1 MLPHR
6 KSAVWDASR
15 KSSMNFFWA
24 LGAQKKFIEDFR
36 LASQTADFLWGNILV
51 QLPRSKRR
59 NYVPGQ
65 DVLVLGE
72 ASIPNNVADLLR
84 LGPKYCEHPD
94 LDKTELLSLVRTA
107 AGKASMDES
116 DRNGARR
123 TFLDSALRA
132 EVFRRPA
139 EIVTTARR
147 RGQVAETTKVCATP
161 TGCGFPRRLVC
172 ETSLGAGGCC
182 MQVWAAH
189 VSASFPVLYAR
200 ASSVKRFSVTL
211 IRLLGPHFPQR
222 KRGRT
227 WGVVVFILLAFVP
240 FAVCQSGGVYT
251 IVAPQTL
258 RPNLKYHVSA
268 SLSQSRLPVDMLV
281 TVSGRADNGNF
292 NVINK
297 RATLQD
303 RETQVLSFEI
313 GDWGPGKYKITAE
326 GSGGLNFRNE
336 TDLTYEHKSYSVFM
350 QTDKAV
356 YKPGQKVLFRVIVVD
371 PYLLPTV
378 TGAMD
383 VFIAD
388 AKGNRIHQ
396 WDRVFTQRGIYSSEL
411 QLSDQPVLGDW
422 TINVD
427 VLGQKFKKSF
437 TVAEYVLPTFEV
449 KVGLPAYVT
458 YNKSEVV
465 ATVTA
470 TYTYG
475 KPVKGTVTLTV
486 TPRTRYHQ
494 LNPRPYE
501 QYQTKTSIDG
511 SVDIPVAIVRDLSLK
526 TDFFL
531 REIEFFALVTEEL
544 TGRKYNATSYII
556 VYDKE
561 IKVELV
567 KTSETF
573 KPGLKYTC
581 FLKVAYQDDT
591 PVNDAVNQLTLH
603 YGFNFNEEL
612 WQSSQ
617 HWVPQN
623 GVIRLEFFP
632 PNENSTVILGLRA
645 EFRGQTY
652 YLEGIYPAKSPSR
665 SFLQAVMITEEPKV
679 GDIVEFEVNATDT
692 LDHIVYEVMGRGD
705 IVYAQTLPVSG
716 VRSYRFSFSATFRM
730 APKARVLVYY
740 VRKDG
745 EVVADA
751 VNYDVGGILRTPVS
765 IYVCMHA
772 CIYTFFT
779 VHVQTSI
786 AETKPGGQVNV
797 LVSTK
802 PNAYIGV
809 LGVDQSVLLLKKG
822 NDLSQEQ
829 VIEELESFDSGKKA
843 KYWPPWYR
851 RRRRS
856 LWWPGSTTTH
866 DLFKDAGMTVLTNGL
881 VYEFDDAIYYRHNEG
896 NHRLRRF
903 FPETW
908 LWNNTLTGHDGRAV
922 ISSTVPD
929 TITSWVISAFALDS
943 LTGLGIAPSQAK
955 VTVFRPFFVTASLP
969 YSVLRGESVAIQCVV
984 FNYNNKEVQAE
995 VTLENRRGEFIF
1007 SSLSND
1013 VRGEEKDRRSKT
1025 VRVPAQDGVPVSFLI
1040 TPLKLGY
1047 IDIRVSATSS
1057 LAGDAILK
1065 KLLVKPEGSKQHFN
1079 KAILIDRRN
1088 PSAPPT
1094 VANISIPIP
1103 KNAVPGS
1110 ERITISAIGD
1120 LLGPSVNNLDKLLV
1134 MPHGCGEQNMLD
1146 FVPNIVVLDYLS
1158 RANRLS
1164 DAVRSKA
1171 IRNLEDGYQRELTYK
1186 RDDNSFSAFGNTDR
1200 SGSTWLTAFVLKSF
1214 AQASPYTV
1222 IDPKVLENA
1231 TAWLVARQQED
1242 GSFNE
1247 PGEIIYKPMQSG
1259 AGSGAALTAYVMIAL
1274 LENKAKQTHPG
1285 VIQAAEAYLLKE
1297 LRTTNDPYVVSL
1309 VTYALHLSG
1318 HSSQDSAFQKLLS
1331 LSTREEDTIYWKDP
1345 VLAVN
1350 TTDKQSDYFFK
1361 PSFKDVEMTAYAL
1374 LTLTE
1379 RGDIGNAIPVMR
1391 WLVSKQNENGGYS
1404 STQDTVIGIQALA
1417 RVAARV
1423 VSQTIAID
1431 ASVKYGD
1438 GRSRILKIN
1447 SGNALVLQRLEL
1459 PSDLKYVEIE
1469 ATGFGVAVLQVSWSF
1484 NLAVSSESPSF
1495 FLNPLLDKTSTE
1507 NYLQLSVC
1515 THYQGEG
1522 DASNMA
1528 VMEVALPSGY
1538 LFDFDT
1544 LSSIHRTKEVR
1555 RVESQDADT
1564 NVVIYFDRIGKEE
1577 LCVTVPAHREHKVAN
1592 QKPVP
1597 VKVYDYYNLA
1607 RSARMFYSPH
1617 KATLCDICD
1626 GVECGND
1633 CNVVKQTKL
1642 DSQLERES
1650 EPDGASGIHASH
1662 LSILVL
1668 VSIAALFQR

>member
-1 MLPHR
+1 MT
-6 KSAVWDASR
+6 D
-15 KSSMNFFWA
+15 M
-24 LGAQKKFIEDFR
+24 
-36 LASQTADFLWGNILV
+36 
-51 QLPRSKRR
+51 
-59 NYVPGQ
+59 
-65 DVLVLGE
+65 
-72 ASIPNNVADLLR
+72 
-84 LGPKYCEHPD
+84 
-94 LDKTELLSLVRTA
+94 
-107 AGKASMDES
+107 
-116 DRNGARR
+116 
-123 TFLDSALRA
+123 
-132 EVFRRPA
+132 
-139 EIVTTARR
+139 
-147 RGQVAETTKVCATP
+147 
-161 TGCGFPRRLVC
+161 
-172 ETSLGAGGCC
+172 
-182 MQVWAAH
+182 
-189 VSASFPVLYAR
+189 
-200 ASSVKRFSVTL
+200 
-211 IRLLGPHFPQR
+211 
-222 KRGRT
+222 
-227 WGVVVFILLAFVP
+227 GVVVFILLAFVP

-751 VNYDVGGILRTPVS
+751 VNYDVGGILRTPV
-765 IYVCMHA
+765 
-772 CIYTFFT
+772 
-779 VHVQTSI
+779 HVQTSI

-881 VYEFDDAIYYRHNEG
+881 VYEFDDAIYARKQVIRLDTDVLTNPVLPPAGLPEAPPQVPG
-896 NHRLRRF
+896 RIRLRQQY
-903 FPETW
+903 PETW
-908 LWNNTLTGHDGRAV
+908 LWTNATASHDGRAV

-1013 VRGEEKDRRSKT
+1013 VTGEEKDRRSKT

-1285 VIQAAEAYLLKE
+1285 AIQAAEAYLLKE

-1345 VLAVN
+1345 ALAVN

-1668 VSIAALFQR
+1668 VSIVALFQR

>member
-1 MLPHR
+1 M
-6 KSAVWDASR
+6 AVA
-15 KSSMNFFWA
+15 
-24 LGAQKKFIEDFR
+24 
-36 LASQTADFLWGNILV
+36 
-51 QLPRSKRR
+51 
-59 NYVPGQ
+59 
-65 DVLVLGE
+65 VL
-72 ASIPNNVADLLR
+72 
-84 LGPKYCEHPD
+84 
-94 LDKTELLSLVRTA
+94 
-107 AGKASMDES
+107 
-116 DRNGARR
+116 
-123 TFLDSALRA
+123 F
-132 EVFRRPA
+132 
-139 EIVTTARR
+139 
-147 RGQVAETTKVCATP
+147 
-161 TGCGFPRRLVC
+161 
-172 ETSLGAGGCC
+172 
-182 MQVWAAH
+182 
-189 VSASFPVLYAR
+189 
-200 ASSVKRFSVTL
+200 
-211 IRLLGPHFPQR
+211 
-222 KRGRT
+222 
-227 WGVVVFILLAFVP
+227 LLALVP
-240 FAVCQSGGVYT
+240 LVASQSGGVYT
-251 IVAPQTL
+251 IVAPQKL

-268 SLSQSRLPVDMLV
+268 SLSQGRVPVSLQV

-292 NVINK
+292 NNISR
-297 RATLQD
+297 RAVLSD
-303 RETQVLSFEI
+303 RDTHVLSFEI

-326 GSGGLNFRNE
+326 GSGGLNFFNE

-383 VFIAD
+383 VYIAD

-449 KVGLPAYVT
+449 KVTLPPYAT

-465 ATVTA
+465 ATVSA
-470 TYTYG
+470 AYTYG

-494 LNPRPYE
+494 LRPRPYE

-511 SVDIPVAIVRDLSLK
+511 SVDIPVTIVRDLSLK

-544 TGRKYNATSYII
+544 TGRKYNATSYVTIH
-556 VYDKE
+556 DKE

-603 YGFNFNEEL
+603 YGFNFNEDL
-612 WQSSQ
+612 WQKSQ

-632 PNENSTVILGLRA
+632 PNENSTVVLGLRA

-652 YLEGIYPAKSPSR
+652 FLDGIYPAKSPSR
-665 SFLQAVMITEEPKV
+665 SFLQAVMVTEEPKV
-679 GDIVEFEVNATDT
+679 GDIIEFEVNATET
-692 LDHIVYEVMGRGD
+692 LDHLVYEVMGRGD
-705 IVYAQTLPVSG
+705 IVFAQTLSVFG

-751 VNYDVGGILRTPVS
+751 VNYDVGGILRTP
-765 IYVCMHA
+765 
-772 CIYTFFT
+772 

-843 KYWPPWYR
+843 KLWPQWYR

-856 LWWPGSTTTH
+856 LWWPGSTTAH
-866 DLFKDAGMTVLTNGL
+866 DLFKDAGMAVLTNGL
-881 VYEFDDAIYYRHNEG
+881 VYEFDDAIYARKQVIRLDTDVLTNPVLPPGGLPEAPPQVPG
-896 NHRLRRF
+896 RIRLRQQY
-903 FPETW
+903 PETW
-908 LWNNTLTGHDGRAV
+908 LWTNATASPDGRAV

-929 TITSWVISAFALDS
+929 TITSWVISAFALDT

-984 FNYNNKEVQAE
+984 FNYNSKPVEAE
-995 VTLENRRGEFIF
+995 VTMENRRGDFIF

-1013 VRGEEKDRRSKT
+1013 VTGEEQKDRRTKKVT
-1025 VRVPAQDGVPVSFLI
+1025 VPAQDGVPVSFLI

-1047 IDIRVSATSS
+1047 IDVRVSATSS

-1065 KLLVKPEGSKQHFN
+1065 KLLVKPEGAKQYFN
-1079 KAILIDRRN
+1079 KAVLIDRRD
-1088 PSAPPT
+1088 PSAPAT
-1094 VANISIPIP
+1094 LANISIPIP

-1110 ERITISAIGD
+1110 ERISVSAIGD
-1120 LLGPSVNNLDKLLV
+1120 LLGPSVNNLNRLLV

-1146 FVPNIVVLDYLS
+1146 FVPNVVVLDYLK

-1164 DAVRSKA
+1164 PSVRGKA
-1171 IRNLEDGYQRELTYK
+1171 LRNLEDGYQRELTYK
-1186 RDDNSFSAFGNTDR
+1186 RDDNSFSAFGNTDK

-1214 AQASPYTV
+1214 AQAVPYTV

-1231 TAWLVARQQED
+1231 TTWLVARQQGD
-1242 GSFNE
+1242 GSFDE

-1259 AGSGAALTAYVMIAL
+1259 AGSGAALTAYVLIAL
-1274 LENKAKQTHPG
+1274 LENKAKQTHPD
-1285 VIQAAEAYLLKE
+1285 VVQAAEEYLLKE

-1318 HSSQDSAFQKLLS
+1318 HSAQNGAFKKLLS
-1331 LSTREEDTIYWKDP
+1331 LATREDDAIYWKDP
-1345 VLAVN
+1345 ALAVN

-1361 PSFKDVEMTAYAL
+1361 PSFKDVEMTSYAL

-1423 VSQTIAID
+1423 VSQTIAVD

-1438 GRSRILKIN
+1438 GRSRLLRIN
-1447 SGNALVLQRLEL
+1447 SGNALVLQRLDL

-1515 THYQGEG
+1515 THYRGEG

-1564 NVVIYFDRIGKEE
+1564 NVVIYFDRIGREE

-1626 GVECGND
+1626 GAECGND
-1633 CNVVKQTKL
+1633 CNAVKETKS
-1642 DSQLERES
+1642 DSTQLERES
-1650 EPDGASGIHASH
+1650 EPGRASDTSASL
-1662 LSILVL
+1662 LSIVL
-1668 VSIAALFQR
+1668 LALTVAFAQR

>member
-1 MLPHR
+1 M
-6 KSAVWDASR
+6 AVA
-15 KSSMNFFWA
+15 A
-24 LGAQKKFIEDFR
+24 
-36 LASQTADFLWGNILV
+36 
-51 QLPRSKRR
+51 
-59 NYVPGQ
+59 
-65 DVLVLGE
+65 LVLLALVPLA
-72 ASIPNNVADLLR
+72 AS
-84 LGPKYCEHPD
+84 
-94 LDKTELLSLVRTA
+94 
-107 AGKASMDES
+107 
-116 DRNGARR
+116 
-123 TFLDSALRA
+123 
-132 EVFRRPA
+132 
-139 EIVTTARR
+139 
-147 RGQVAETTKVCATP
+147 
-161 TGCGFPRRLVC
+161 
-172 ETSLGAGGCC
+172 
-182 MQVWAAH
+182 
-189 VSASFPVLYAR
+189 
-200 ASSVKRFSVTL
+200 
-211 IRLLGPHFPQR
+211 
-222 KRGRT
+222 
-227 WGVVVFILLAFVP
+227 
-240 FAVCQSGGVYT
+240 QSGGVYT
-251 IVAPQTL
+251 IVAPQKL
-258 RPNLKYHVSA
+258 RPNLQYHVGA
-268 SLSQSRLPVDMLV
+268 SLSQGRAPVRLQVS
-281 TVSGRADNGNF
+281 VSGRADNGNF
-292 NVINK
+292 NNISR
-297 RATLQD
+297 RAVLND
-303 RETQVLSFEI
+303 RETHVLSFEI
-313 GDWGPGKYKITAE
+313 GDWGPGKYKLIAE
-326 GSGGLNFRNE
+326 GSGGLNFYNE

-383 VFIAD
+383 VYIAD

-449 KVGLPAYVT
+449 KVTLPPYAT

-465 ATVTA
+465 ATVSA
-470 TYTYG
+470 AYTYG

-494 LNPRPYE
+494 LRPRPYE

-544 TGRKYNATSYII
+544 TGRKYNSTSYITLH
-556 VYDKE
+556 DKE

-581 FLKVAYQDDT
+581 FLKVAYQDDS

-603 YGFNFNEEL
+603 HGFNFNEDL
-612 WQSSQ
+612 WQKSQ

-632 PNENSTVILGLRA
+632 PNEESTVVLGLRA
-645 EFRGQTY
+645 DFRGQTY
-652 YLEGIYPAKSPSR
+652 FLDGIYPAKSPSR
-665 SFLQAVMITEEPKV
+665 SFLQAVMVTEEPKV
-679 GDIVEFEVNATDT
+679 GDIIEFEVNATEA
-692 LDHIVYEVMGRGD
+692 LDHIIYQVMGRGD
-705 IVYAQTLPVSG
+705 IVFAQILSVFG

-730 APKARVLVYY
+730 APKARLLVYY

-751 VNYDVGGILRTPVS
+751 VNYDVGGILRTPVQ
-765 IYVCMHA
+765 
-772 CIYTFFT
+772 
-779 VHVQTSI
+779 VQTSI

-829 VIEELESFDSGKKA
+829 IIEELESFDSGKKA
-843 KYWPPWYR
+843 KLWPQWYR

-856 LWWPGSTTTH
+856 LWWPGSATAH
-866 DLFKDAGMTVLTNGL
+866 DLFKDAGMAVLTNGL
-881 VYEFDDAIYYRHNEG
+881 VYEFDDAIYYRSGYGGDFEFDESSYSAGRSEG
-896 NHRLRRF
+896 KPRLRRL

-908 LWNNTLTGHDGRAV
+908 LWNSTLTGPDGRAV

-929 TITSWVISAFALDS
+929 TITSWVISAFALDT

-984 FNYNNKEVQAE
+984 FNYNNKPVEAE
-995 VTLENRRGEFIF
+995 VAMENRRGDFVF

-1013 VRGEEKDRRSKT
+1013 VTGEEQKDRRTKKVT
-1025 VRVPAQDGVPVSFLI
+1025 VPAQDGVPVSFLI

-1047 IDIRVSATSS
+1047 IDIHVSATSS

-1065 KLLVKPEGSKQHFN
+1065 KLLVKPEGSKQYFN
-1079 KAILIDRRN
+1079 KAILIDRRD

-1094 VANISIPIP
+1094 KANISIPIP

-1110 ERITISAIGD
+1110 ERISVSAIGD
-1120 LLGPSVNNLDKLLV
+1120 LLGPSVNNLDRLLV

-1146 FVPNIVVLDYLS
+1146 FVPNVVVLDYLK

-1164 DAVRSKA
+1164 SAVQGKA
-1171 IRNLEDGYQRELTYK
+1171 LRNLEDGYQRELTYK
-1186 RDDNSFSAFGNTDR
+1186 RDDNSFSAFGNTDK

-1214 AQASPYTV
+1214 AQAAPYTV

-1231 TAWLVARQQED
+1231 TAWLVGRQQGD
-1242 GSFNE
+1242 GSFDE

-1259 AGSGAALTAYVMIAL
+1259 AGSGAALTAYVLIAL
-1274 LENKAKQTHPG
+1274 LENKAKQTHPD
-1285 VIQAAEAYLLKE
+1285 VVQAAEAYLLKE
-1297 LRTTNDPYVVSL
+1297 LRTTSDPYVVSL

-1318 HSSQDSAFQKLLS
+1318 HSAQNGAFQKLFS
-1331 LSTREEDTIYWKDP
+1331 LATREDDTIHWKDP
-1345 VLAVN
+1345 ALAIN

-1361 PSFKDVEMTAYAL
+1361 PSFKDVEMTSYAL

-1379 RGDIGNAIPVMR
+1379 RGDIGSAIPVMR

-1417 RVAARV
+1417 RLAARV
-1423 VSQTIAID
+1423 VSQTIAVD

-1438 GRSRILKIN
+1438 GRSRLLRIN

-1515 THYQGEG
+1515 THYRGEG

-1564 NVVIYFDRIGKEE
+1564 NVVIYFDRIGREE

-1626 GVECGND
+1626 GAECGND
-1633 CNVVKQTKL
+1633 CNAVKQTKS
-1642 DSQLERES
+1642 DSTQLERES
-1650 EPDGASGIHASH
+1650 EPGRASGANGSL
-1662 LSILVL
+1662 LSIALLALLVAF
-1668 VSIAALFQR
+1668 VRR

>member
-1 MLPHR
+1 MEPNYKLMLP
-6 KSAVWDASR
+6 
-15 KSSMNFFWA
+15 
-24 LGAQKKFIEDFR
+24 
-36 LASQTADFLWGNILV
+36 
-51 QLPRSKRR
+51 
-59 NYVPGQ
+59 
-65 DVLVLGE
+65 
-72 ASIPNNVADLLR
+72 
-84 LGPKYCEHPD
+84 
-94 LDKTELLSLVRTA
+94 
-107 AGKASMDES
+107 
-116 DRNGARR
+116 
-123 TFLDSALRA
+123 DS
-132 EVFRRPA
+132 EVN
-139 EIVTTARR
+139 
-147 RGQVAETTKVCATP
+147 
-161 TGCGFPRRLVC
+161 
-172 ETSLGAGGCC
+172 
-182 MQVWAAH
+182 
-189 VSASFPVLYAR
+189 
-200 ASSVKRFSVTL
+200 
-211 IRLLGPHFPQR
+211 
-222 KRGRT
+222 GRT
-227 WGVVVFILLAFVP
+227 WGAAVFFLLAFVP
-240 FAVCQSGGVYT
+240 FAACQSGGVYT

-494 LNPRPYE
+494 LHPRPYE

-751 VNYDVGGILRTPVS
+751 VNYDVGGILRTPV
-765 IYVCMHA
+765 
-772 CIYTFFT
+772 
-779 VHVQTSI
+779 HVQTSI
-786 AETKPGGQVNV
+786 AETKPGGQLNV

-866 DLFKDAGMTVLTNGL
+866 DLFKDAGMAVLTNGL

-896 NHRLRRF
+896 NQRLRRF

-1013 VRGEEKDRRSKT
+1013 VTGEEGKDRRSKT

-1231 TAWLVARQQED
+1231 TAWLVARQQGD

-1259 AGSGAALTAYVMIAL
+1259 AGSGPALTAYVMIAL
-1274 LENKAKQTHPG
+1274 LENKAKQTHPD

-1318 HSSQDSAFQKLLS
+1318 HSAQDSAFQKLLS

-1345 VLAVN
+1345 TLAVN

-1522 DASNMA
+1522 DATSTGPRRCDGLRAKMLTL
-1528 VMEVALPSGY
+1528 M
-1538 LFDFDT
+1538 
-1544 LSSIHRTKEVR
+1544 LSSTSTGLVRKSCVSPYQLIENTKLP
-1555 RVESQDADT
+1555 T
-1564 NVVIYFDRIGKEE
+1564 K
-1577 LCVTVPAHREHKVAN
+1577 
-1592 QKPVP
+1592 KPVP

-1633 CNVVKQTKL
+1633 CNAVKQTKL

-1662 LSILVL
+1662 LSVVVL
-1668 VSIAALFQR
+1668 VSIVAFFQR